1 MRSLSGG
8 VFRMPEKSPA
18 KDLRITR
25 AAFLRILIR
34 MNHCM
39 EQTFR
44 LGLVFWVGISAA
56 AAQTIPSTTA
66 QAIHGRDGIVLPAPP
81 AAEAVPVID
90 DYFGTKITDKYR
102 WLEDAKSLETQTFI
116 EAQNAYTDR
125 YMRQAKIRPDLVDDL
140 DALEHVSEWG
150 LPVERGGNL
159 FFEKRLAGEEQASI
173 YVRRGWAAK
182 DERLIDPAKLSRDAN
197 SSVEL
202 LDVSRDGLLVA
213 YAVRE
218 SGAEETAIHV
228 AEVKTGKT
236 LEDELP
242 LAVYR
247 SVNFTVD
254 GKGVYYTRVGKAG
267 TLLYQHLIGMRLSRD
282 VLLFGREFFSEQLG
296 ATDLFTSSVTDD
308 GRYLVVEIDRGVPA
322 RRVDI
327 VFRDLK
333 KPGSPFEL
341 LVWGLD
347 ARFKA
352 VWTKGE
358 WYVET
363 NYQAAKGRV
372 LKAEPGVLPDVW
384 PTVIPEGLAP
394 IENFSIVGGKIYLTR
409 LNDGKPGNAA
419 YALDGKAAGKLD
431 AEGIAAVSAV
441 AGGTEARY
449 GFLRVESVLNPPVV
463 YRLDTLTGKREV
475 FGQTKAP
482 FDAARYEV
490 KQVFVKSKDGM
501 EIPIFIAGKKGLKQ
515 DGTERLLMTGTGS
528 FGESNLPRWSPVYAW
543 WLQQGGWLALPG
555 VRGGGEYGES
565 WHRQAILDT
574 KQTAFDDWFAA
585 AEYLIAN
592 KYTSSAHLAILG
604 RGAGGLLVGVALTQH
619 PELFSAAVCADP
631 LLDMLRYQK
640 FGNGALWTGEFGSAE
655 KEKQFP
661 YLAKYSP
668 YQNVKAKTAY
678 PAVLLTTSDT
688 GAWADPLHVRKMT
701 ALLQARST
709 GGRPIL
715 LRETAL
721 GPALTAVGGEAFAIR
736 SGVEPQMQLHADELA
751 FLWTETGP
759 SPTAH

>member
-1 MRSLSGG
+1 MKHCVRQRFKLG
-8 VFRMPEKSPA
+8 VA
-18 KDLRITR
+18 LIWG
-25 AAFLRILIR
+25 AA
-34 MNHCM
+34 
-39 EQTFR
+39 
-44 LGLVFWVGISAA
+44 GVIS
-56 AAQTIPSTTA
+56 A

-81 AAEAVPVID
+81 AAEAVPVVD
-90 DYFGTKITDKYR
+90 DYFGTKITDNYR
-102 WLEDAKSLETQTFI
+102 WLEDGKSLETKAFI

-150 LPVERGGNL
+150 LPVERAGNL

-173 YVRRGWAAK
+173 YMRRGWTAK

-197 SSVEL
+197 TSAEL

-247 SVNFTVD
+247 SVNFTAD
-254 GKGVYYTRVGKAG
+254 GKGIYYTRVGKAG
-267 TLLYQHLIGMRLSRD
+267 TLLYQHQIGTRLSRD
-282 VLLFGREFFSEQLG
+282 VLLFGREFFSEPLG

-308 GRYLVVEIDRGVPA
+308 GRYLVVEIDRGLPA

-352 VWTKGE
+352 IWTKGA

-363 NYQAAKGRV
+363 DYQAAKGRV
-372 LKAEPGVLPDVW
+372 LRAEPGILPDVW
-384 PTVIPEGLAP
+384 PMVIPEALEP

-409 LNDGKPGNAA
+409 LNDGKPESTA
-419 YALDGKAAGKLD
+419 YTLDGKPAGKLNED
-431 AEGIAAVSAV
+431 GIAAVSAV
-441 AGGTEARY
+441 TGGTEARY
-449 GFLRVESVLNPPVV
+449 GFLRVESLLTPPLV

-490 KQVFVKSKDGM
+490 QQVFVKSKDGTQ
-501 EIPIFIAGKKGLKQ
+501 IPMLIAEKKGLKQ
-515 DGTERLLMTGTGS
+515 DGTERLMMTGTGG
-528 FGESNLPRWSPVYAW
+528 FGESNLPLWSPVYAW

-555 VRGGGEYGES
+555 VRGGREYGEA
-565 WHRQAILDT
+565 WRQQAVLSA
-574 KQTAFDDWFAA
+574 KQTSFDDWFAA

-604 RGAGGLLVGVALTQH
+604 RGAGGLLVAAAITQR

-640 FGNGALWTGEFGSAE
+640 FGNGPLWAGEFGSAE

-668 YQNVKAKTAY
+668 YQNVKAKTVG
-678 PAVLLTTSDT
+678 PAVLLATSDS
-688 GAWADPLHVRKMT
+688 GAWADPLHARKMA
-701 ALLQARST
+701 ALLQANSA
-709 GGRPIL
+709 GGRPAL
-715 LRETAL
+715 LRETKTTL
-721 GPALTAVGGEAFAIR
+721 RLTTTGAEAPAIR
-736 SGVEPQMQLHADELA
+736 SGVEPRMQLDADELA
-751 FLWTETGP
+751 FLWTETGLGP
-759 SPTAH
+759 AAR